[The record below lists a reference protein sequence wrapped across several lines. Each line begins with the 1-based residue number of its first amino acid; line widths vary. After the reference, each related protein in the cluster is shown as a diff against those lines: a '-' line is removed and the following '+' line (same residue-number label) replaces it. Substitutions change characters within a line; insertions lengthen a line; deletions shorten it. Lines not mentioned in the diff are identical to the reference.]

1 MSQCIFFWAVQFCR
15 FWNIVIDIEDK
26 VADGAISFSNFGVF
40 GSNRLFLPF
49 SSEAATCNPCQQCFG
64 HQSICC
70 GALLVALAV
79 LGLGWCAPLGLGAL
93 ICSEHLLCVALRA
106 LSLMTACLQASQQLG
121 HCE

>member
-1 MSQCIFFWAVQFCR
+1 MQFCR

-93 ICSEHLLCVALRA
+93 ICSGAFVVCGFKSLVPDDS
-106 LSLMTACLQASQQLG
+106 LSSSITTAGTL
-121 HCE
+121 